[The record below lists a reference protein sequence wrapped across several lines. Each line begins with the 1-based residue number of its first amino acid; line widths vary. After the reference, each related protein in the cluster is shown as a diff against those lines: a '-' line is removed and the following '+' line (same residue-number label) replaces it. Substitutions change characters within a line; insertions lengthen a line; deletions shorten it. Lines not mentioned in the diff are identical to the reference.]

1 MKIGVLTSSRADYG
15 IYLPLLTAL
24 KKDTRFELSI
34 IAFGSHTRPEFGE
47 TIKAIYADSYTEVI
61 PIDNLLVGDSPEII
75 AKSYANTV
83 SIFADFWSERGT
95 EFNLIFCLGDRFEMA
110 AAVNAGIP
118 FQLKFAHFHAG
129 EITLGA
135 IDNIY
140 RHQLTLASHLH
151 FVSLE
156 INAEKVWQLTGLR
169 NTTTVIGS
177 LSLLN
182 QVNLP
187 LLSIS
192 EFYEKWKIDLSIP
205 TILITVNPETVN
217 FEKNE
222 AYAEITV
229 NALRTLAS
237 EFQLV
242 INPPNA
248 DTNGSIFRNAFYE
261 LQKENDS
268 IKIVESFGSQSY
280 FSCMKHSALLLG
292 NTSSGII
299 EAASFQKYVIN
310 IGDRQKGR
318 FAPENV
324 IDIEFVY
331 NQICDKA
338 RTYINKEYLGENPYF
353 RSDSIELTINK
364 LLQTENDLEKTS
376 DSRRYND

>member
-1 MKIGVLTSSRADYG
+1 MGGFKMKIGVLTSSRADYG

-24 KKDTRFELSI
+24 KNDERFELSI

-47 TIKAIYADSYTEVI
+47 TIHSIYADAYNEVI
-61 PIDNLLVGDSPEII
+61 AIDNLLIGDSPEMI

-83 SIFADFWSERGT
+83 SIFADFWSKMGNS
-95 EFNLIFCLGDRFEMA
+95 FDWILCLGDRFEMA

-118 FQLKFAHFHAG
+118 FQLNFAHFHAG

-140 RHQLTLASHLH
+140 RHQLTLASKLH
-151 FVSLE
+151 FVSLP
-156 INAEKVWQLTGLR
+156 INAQKVWDLIGVN

-187 LLSIS
+187 LLSVD
-192 EFYEKWKIDLSIP
+192 EFYKKWKIDLSIP

-222 AYAEITV
+222 LYAEITV
-229 NALRTLAS
+229 KALRDLAN

-248 DTNGSIFRNAFYE
+248 DTNGSIFRNAFTD
-261 LQKENDS
+261 LQKDFDS
-268 IKIVESFGSQSY
+268 IKIIESFGSQSY
-280 FSCMKHSALLLG
+280 FSCMKHAALLLG

-310 IGDRQKGR
+310 IGERQKGR

-324 IDIEFVY
+324 IDIPFDY
-331 NQICDKA
+331 NQICEKT
-338 RTYINKEYLGENPYF
+338 RTYINQTYLRENPYF
-353 RSDSIELTINK
+353 RSDAIELTINK
-364 LLQTENDLEKTS
+364 LLQNAQ
-376 DSRRYND
+376 

>member
-83 SIFADFWSERGT
+83 SIFADFWSERGA

-135 IDNIY
+135 IDNTY

-324 IDIEFVY
+324 IDIEFDY

>member
-15 IYLPLLTAL
+15 IYLPLLTAM
-24 KKDTRFELSI
+24 KTDERFELSI

-47 TIKAIYADSYTEVI
+47 TIRSIYTDSYNEVI
-61 PIDNLLVGDSPEII
+61 AIDNLLVGDSPEII

-83 SIFADFWSERGT
+83 LIFADFWSKRGST
-95 EFNLIFCLGDRFEMA
+95 FDCVFCLGDRFEMA

-118 FQLKFAHFHAG
+118 FQLNFAHFHAG

-140 RHQLTLASHLH
+140 RHQLTLASQLH
-151 FVSLE
+151 FVSLP
-156 INAEKVWQLTGLR
+156 IYAKKVWELTGVK

-187 LLSIS
+187 LLSVD
-192 EFYEKWKIDLSIP
+192 EFYKKWQIDLSIP

-222 AYAEITV
+222 HYAEITV
-229 NALRTLAS
+229 KALRELAN

-248 DTNGSIFRNAFYE
+248 DTNGSIFRKAFVD
-261 LQKENDS
+261 LQKEIKT
-268 IKIVESFGSQSY
+268 IKIIESFGSQSY
-280 FSCMKHSALLLG
+280 FSCMKHASLMLG

-324 IDIEFVY
+324 IDIPFDY
-331 NQICDKA
+331 DQICEKT
-338 RTYINKEYLGENPYF
+338 RTYINQTYLSENPYF
-353 RSDSIELTINK
+353 NKNAIILTINN
-364 LLQTENDLEKTS
+364 LLKCPK
-376 DSRRYND
+376 

>member
-1 MKIGVLTSSRADYG
+1 MGGFTMKIGVLTSSRADYG
-15 IYLPLLTAL
+15 VYLPLLTAM
-24 KKDTRFELSI
+24 KNDSRFELSM

-47 TIKAIYADSYTEVI
+47 TVHSIYADSYNEVI
-61 PIDNLLVGDSPEII
+61 AIDNLLTGDSPEMI

-83 SIFADFWSERGT
+83 SIFAEFWSKRGAT
-95 EFNLIFCLGDRFEMA
+95 FDWILCLGDRFEMA

-118 FQLKFAHFHAG
+118 FQLNFAHFHAG

-140 RHQLTLASHLH
+140 RHQLTLASQLH
-151 FVSLE
+151 FVSLP
-156 INAEKVWQLTGLR
+156 INSQKVWELTGVK

-187 LLSIS
+187 LLSVN
-192 EFYEKWKIDLSIP
+192 EFYEKWQIDLSIP
-205 TILITVNPETVN
+205 TILITVNPETIN

-222 AYAEITV
+222 LYAEITIK
-229 NALRTLAS
+229 ALRDLAN

-248 DTNGSIFRNAFYE
+248 DTNGSIFRKAFID
-261 LQKENDS
+261 LQKEIKT
-268 IKIVESFGSQSY
+268 IKIIESFGSQSY
-280 FSCMKHSALLLG
+280 FSCMKHAALMLG

-324 IDIEFVY
+324 IDIPFDYV
-331 NQICDKA
+331 QIIEKS
-338 RTYINKEYLGENPYF
+338 RIYLNKTYLGENPYF
-353 RSDSIELTINK
+353 NKDAITLTINK
-364 LLQTENDLEKTS
+364 LLQCEQ
-376 DSRRYND
+376 